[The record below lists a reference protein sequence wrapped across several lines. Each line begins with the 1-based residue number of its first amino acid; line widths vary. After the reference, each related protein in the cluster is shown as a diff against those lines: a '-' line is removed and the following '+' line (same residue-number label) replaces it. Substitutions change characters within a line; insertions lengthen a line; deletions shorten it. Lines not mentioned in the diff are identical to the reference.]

1 MTKWILKAVIQK
13 TISFL
18 PGGHS
23 INYLFQKY
31 ITKGVQLTDAHF
43 EDKLGHA
50 RDHIQYFRKYHTQHE
65 GFTALELGSGWY
77 PVVPVALF
85 LCGAGSITTVDISNL
100 MRYEN
105 IVTTIRKYKEYNNAG
120 KLSNWLP
127 HMLRERVEQLFAV
140 LENTPSERNI
150 LLQKLS
156 IKYQVADA
164 RKLDIPAAS
173 FDLIVSNNVFEHI
186 YPEILNDILKEF
198 KRLAKPDGISS
209 HFIDM
214 SDHFAHMDKS
224 ITIYNFLKFSD
235 AGWRR
240 IDNSIQPQSRLRI
253 NHYRDMYRLLGMN
266 VLEQIDR
273 PGNIDELL
281 SVKLDKRF
289 TNINPSIAAVSHS
302 LVISRQ

>member
-1 MTKWILKAVIQK
+1 MAKWILKAVIQK

-31 ITKGVQLTDAHF
+31 VTKGVQLTDAHF

-50 RDHIQYFRKYHTQHE
+50 RDHIHYFRKYHAQHE

-105 IVTTIRKYKEYNNAG
+105 IVITLRKYKEYNDAG
-120 KLSNWLP
+120 RLSNWLP
-127 HMLRERVEQLFAV
+127 HMLRERIEQLFAV
-140 LENTPSERNI
+140 LENMPAERDT
-150 LLQKLS
+150 LLQQLS
-156 IKYQVADA
+156 IQYQVADA
-164 RKLDIPAAS
+164 RKLDIADGT

-186 YPEILNDILKEF
+186 YPKILKDILKEF

-214 SDHFAHMDKS
+214 SDHFAHMDSS
-224 ITIYNFLKFSD
+224 ITIYNFLKFTD
-235 AGWRR
+235 RQWNL

-253 NHYRDMYRLLGMN
+253 NHYREMYQQLGLEA
-266 VLEQIDR
+266 LEQIDR

-281 SVKLDKRF
+281 SVKPDKRF
-289 TNINPSIAAVSHS
+289 ASINPSIAAVSHS
-302 LVISRQ
+302 LVISR